1 MKNGPSIDHSL
12 DTSVNLKSK
21 MKLKN
26 KRKYMTN
33 TMTTTGNLFVKTGT
47 NENGIDAYSLA
58 SSMLI

>member
-1 MKNGPSIDHSL
+1 MDHSL

-21 MKLKN
+21 MKLKSKS

-33 TMTTTGNLFVKTGT
+33 TMTTTGNLFVKTRT

-58 SSMLI
+58 NSILI